1 MTDSSAELP
10 GAAGAVR
17 AAIDRFTSSIEHHRL
32 LVDLTRGDDPR
43 TSDAVRWLLA
53 VRHVDGYWG
62 YRSPAITATSAIAV
76 SAWNAADAH
85 LTLRSSAEWLQDQAV
100 DGCWETWWDTGA
112 ALQALAALGFV
123 HTAVSQR
130 AMDRTIGVDPVELKV
145 GAHHMAQVLEA
156 LRAGGI
162 DRPHRDRWAEAIIA
176 SLDVQAGPYVVGQA
190 VFALLSHGIPLEE
203 VSSQIEG
210 LVQYLR
216 TTPLSTSALLDHAA
230 ALRAVAAG
238 RAFPDV
244 VDETVD
250 ALFSSAYR
258 SDGSWYH
265 DPWYT
270 DWALLALREATGVR
284 RFVVEQPAMHSYLA
298 DLRTVPLQVVKAGQ
312 VHGRQEY
319 RNRWNLLGA
328 ALLVQAALAGLI
340 AALTVLP
347 EDNRLFSSGLAITCV
362 ISLLALG
369 WRVLWPLLRLPP
381 R

>member
-1 MTDSSAELP
+1 MTDSSAELR

-17 AAIDRFTSSIEHHRL
+17 AAIDRFTGSVEQHKL
-32 LVDLTRGDDPR
+32 LVDLTNGDDPR
-43 TSDAVRWLLA
+43 TGNAVRWLMA
-53 VRHVDGYWG
+53 VRNSDGYWG
-62 YRSPAITATSAIAV
+62 YRSPAITATSVIAIN
-76 SAWNAADAH
+76 AWDTAGAH
-85 LTLRSSAEWLQDQAV
+85 LNLRSSAEWLQDQAV

-112 ALQALAALGFV
+112 ALQALAALGFT

-130 AMDRTIGVDPVELKV
+130 ALDQTLATDPVDLRV
-145 GAHHMAQVLEA
+145 GAHHMAQVLGA
-156 LRAGGI
+156 LDAVGA
-162 DRPHRDRWAEAIIA
+162 DRSFRDRWAEATIA
-176 SLDVQAGPYVVGQA
+176 SLDAQAGPYVVGQA
-190 VFALLSHGIPLEE
+190 LFALLSHGVPSDEFPSQTEE
-203 VSSQIEG
+203 
-210 LVQYLR
+210 LARYLR

-230 ALRAVAAG
+230 ALRAVAAA
-238 RAFPDV
+238 RTFPDV

-250 ALFSSAYR
+250 GLFSSAYR

-270 DWALLALREATGVR
+270 NWALLALREATGVG
-284 RFVVEQPAMHSYLA
+284 RFVVEQPAMHSYLS
-298 DLRTVPLQVVKAGQ
+298 DLRTAPIQVEDSERSRS
-312 VHGRQEY
+312 RQEY

-328 ALLVQAALAGLI
+328 ALLVQFAAAGLV

-369 WRVLWPLLRLPP
+369 WRFLWPLLRPPP